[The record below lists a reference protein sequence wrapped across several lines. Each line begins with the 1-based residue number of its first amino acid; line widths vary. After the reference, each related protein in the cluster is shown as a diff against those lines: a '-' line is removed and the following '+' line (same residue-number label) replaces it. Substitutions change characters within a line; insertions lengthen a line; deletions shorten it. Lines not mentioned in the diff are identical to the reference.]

1 MLLMNNEFQSLV
13 SEGMELAVV
22 EELAC
27 DASKSDKLVERNQV
41 MALPIVKRSVNQVL
55 AVLVWVPVYSLEG
68 TQALLEAAALHF
80 RSIFYHLFE
89 LTYVQNLLIQQQIS
103 DKEAL
108 RRDTLI
114 QVAKRLHDQN
124 DVSSVLNVLLM
135 DLEHLYPHANVDLY
149 LSQDHVN
156 GDPRVKPLLHST
168 CGNRY
173 ICQSFS

>member
-1 MLLMNNEFQSLV
+1 M
-13 SEGMELAVV
+13 
-22 EELAC
+22 
-27 DASKSDKLVERNQV
+27 
-41 MALPIVKRSVNQVL
+41 
-55 AVLVWVPVYSLEG
+55 
-68 TQALLEAAALHF
+68 
-80 RSIFYHLFE
+80 
-89 LTYVQNLLIQQQIS
+89 TYVQNLLIQQQIS

-156 GDPRVKPLLHST
+156 GDPRVKPYSFDMLQQIHM
-168 CGNRY
+168 
-173 ICQSFS
+173 QSFSRR